1 MVWFLASVP
10 IGILMF
16 RLVRFLST
24 PLLRA
29 IGFYR
34 YHSPMFFTMPFGAKT
49 LDMHLGTTWDFMQLR
64 DRSVP
69 TMFRHVCSGLL
80 DICDKVE
87 AGQIAADVR
96 LRATMYFLSAERLQ
110 RFGFTCRR
118 MNVAETVAF
127 LANYAEVCFLQS
139 LMKQRICLINI
150 RDVRIVTVRGSELLQ
165 QRSTIAGVRAALARG
180 LRSGT
185 EEQAHGGVVAATVAG
200 KV

>member
-1 MVWFLASVP
+1 MLLFLAAVP
-10 IGILMF
+10 IGIMLF

-29 IGFYR
+29 MGFYR

-87 AGQIAADVR
+87 AGQIASDVQ
-96 LRATMYFLSAERLQ
+96 LRATMYFLSARRLQ

-118 MNVAETVAF
+118 MNAAETIAF
-127 LANYAEVCFLQS
+127 LANYVEVCFLHS
-139 LMKQRICLINI
+139 LMKQRPCLINI
-150 RDVRIVTVRGSELLQ
+150 RDVRIVTVKSAELL
-165 QRSTIAGVRAALARG
+165 RHRATIANVRASLARG
-180 LRSGT
+180 LRSRS
-185 EEQAHGGVVAATVAG
+185 EEQSHSGVIAATMAS
-200 KV
+200 KM